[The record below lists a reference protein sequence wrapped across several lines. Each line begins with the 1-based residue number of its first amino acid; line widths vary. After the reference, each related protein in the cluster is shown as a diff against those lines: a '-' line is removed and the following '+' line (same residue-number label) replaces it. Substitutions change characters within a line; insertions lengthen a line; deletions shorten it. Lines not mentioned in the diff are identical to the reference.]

1 MILICFGTRPE
12 YLKVK
17 PLFDAFD
24 KEGIA
29 YKKVFTGQHE
39 DLLNTV
45 IFDYKLKID
54 ESQNRLNSVFSSV
67 LLQSESVFEKE
78 NPDYVLVQGDTTSAC
93 AFALSAY
100 HHKIKIIHL
109 EAGLRTYDRENP
121 YPEEINRQFIAK
133 IADIHFCPT
142 EHNMKNLEREKVDGD
157 VHLVGNT
164 ALDNLLGIKTDLEN
178 LVLVTL
184 HRRENHEEIDKWFTE
199 IEKLAAMHSD
209 HIFVLPIHPNPNVQ
223 KHRGLLEL
231 VHVIDPIG
239 HSEMLN
245 YIKRAKVI
253 ITDSGGI
260 QEEASFLK
268 KRTIICRKTT
278 ERPESL
284 GQSGLLCGNPEQLS
298 AFFNGAMKS
307 YIVTGDCPYGNGK
320 SAERVAKILK
330 DQYII

>member
-17 PLFDAFD
+17 PLFAAFD
-24 KEGIA
+24 EKGIE

-39 DLLNTV
+39 DLLNSV
-45 IFDYKLKID
+45 YFDYRLKIE
-54 ESQNRLNSVFSSV
+54 ESRNRLNSVFSSI
-67 LLQSESVFEKE
+67 LLQSESIFESE
-78 NPDYVLVQGDTTSAC
+78 NPDFVLVQGDTTSAC

-100 HHKIKIIHL
+100 HHKVKIIHL

-121 YPEEINRQFIAK
+121 YPEEINRQIIAK

-142 EHNMKNLEREKVDGD
+142 EHNLKNLEREKVIGD
-157 VHLVGNT
+157 CYVVGNT
-164 ALDNLLGIKTDLEN
+164 ALDNLMNVKTELDK

-184 HRRENHEEIDKWFTE
+184 HRRENHDQIDKWFTE
-199 IEKLAAMHSD
+199 IENLASKYSD

-223 KHRGLLEL
+223 KHREILNL
-231 VHVIDPIG
+231 VNVIEPIG
-239 HSEMLN
+239 HAEMLN

-284 GQSGLLCGNPEQLS
+284 GQSGLLCGDPEQLS
-298 AFFNGAMKS
+298 AFFTGAIRS
-307 YIVTGDCPYGNGK
+307 YIVNGDCPYGKGN
-320 SAERVAKILK
+320 SAELVAKILK
-330 DQYII
+330 EKYII